1 MKSVIQQKKQRRI
14 KMKKNDPHLTWTICL
29 ITIISIICITL
40 IYINSN
46 SWTVR
51 FEMDNN
57 TKEAI
62 ESIEFDEIG
71 WYSCSQGIGVT
82 CSEKTFDGGTKY
94 PCHSLTEVINYAKK
108 GKEKKENE

>member
-1 MKSVIQQKKQRRI
+1 MNNHLVWSVS
-14 KMKKNDPHLTWTICL
+14 LVL
-29 ITIISIICITL
+29 IVLIICGTVV
-40 IYINSN
+40 YINYN

-71 WYSCSQGIGVT
+71 NEEVWNCPTVLEQGRYIFT
-82 CSEKTFDGGTKY
+82 DGLLIS
-94 PCHSLTEVINYAKK
+94 PS
-108 GKEKKENE
+108 GKELNCNKTGDVSGSGDD